1 MGFRDRFSA
10 WLVERGADAD
20 SIPSLLD
27 AYCAFLNGEAFAI
40 HRCSLATDTIHPQM
54 TGMRHV
60 WYREAVEVT
69 PINPAVLVDRR
80 QYRIG
85 EALIDE
91 VFFNSQSQQN
101 PQFMASPFYQ
111 IELHGELYE
120 RIGPAGSRQPYPLFD
135 DLAAE
140 GCTAYFGMVLKSFA
154 GMLQKISLATSR
166 DGGLDKD
173 RVGDLRWTLS
183 LLTLHLNTL
192 IEFSIKNTLARVYL
206 GRDPGKRVGE
216 GMIAA
221 GDVISL
227 EGAIW
232 FSDLRDFTETSGRL
246 APEELVALLNE
257 YFATVVAPIYAGGG
271 EVLKYIGDAILAV
284 FPASSFADAAG
295 ACRAALKAAAEAG
308 EGLQALNARR
318 AATTGADVAHGIGL
332 HYGKA
337 HYGNVGVFERLD
349 FTLIG
354 REVNIAS
361 RIEGLTK
368 ELAGSPLCS
377 AAFAAASGLPHLSLG
392 GFALKGVTEPIEI
405 FRPLM
410 ADGRMPVPEESKSP
424 AQGTVQV

>member
-10 WLVERGADAD
+10 WLVEHGAEAE

-27 AYCAFLNGEAFAI
+27 AYCGFLNGEAFAI

-80 QYRIG
+80 QYCIG

-101 PQFMASPFYQ
+101 PQFKASPFYQ
-111 IELHGELYE
+111 IELRGELYE

-154 GMLQKISLATSR
+154 GMLQKVSLATSR
-166 DGGLDKD
+166 DGGLDPD
-173 RVGDLRWTLS
+173 CIDDLRWTLS

-206 GRDPGKRVGE
+206 GRDPGKRVSD

-232 FSDLRDFTETSGRL
+232 FSDLRGFTETSGRL
-246 APEELVALLNE
+246 PPEELVALLNE

-284 FPASSFADAAG
+284 FPASSFADAAE
-295 ACRAALKAAAEAG
+295 ACRAALEAAAEAD
-308 EGLQALNARR
+308 ERLQALNGRR
-318 AATTGADVAHGIGL
+318 AATRGVGIAHGIGL

-377 AAFAAASGLPHLSLG
+377 AAFAAASGLRHRSLG
-392 GFALKGVTEPIEI
+392 DFALKGVTEPVEI
-405 FRPLM
+405 FQPQVVEARPSS
-410 ADGRMPVPEESKSP
+410 PQESKYG
-424 AQGTVQV
+424 ARGTL